1 MYFFLHK
8 NPRMEKLVDFLQLD
22 KFVSIMSGK
31 LGRLNAV
38 IALLNDVKTM
48 QSKVK

>member
-1 MYFFLHK
+1 
-8 NPRMEKLVDFLQLD
+8 
-22 KFVSIMSGK
+22 MSGK

-48 QSKVK
+48 QSKVKWLMTYCFPFC